1 VRETVR
7 KTYPQDWRAYNAA
20 QTGEKA
26 KFIDLLHDICSG
38 VAEPERQKNGR
49 PPLPIHDALFAA
61 CYKIYSTVSG
71 RRFVTDLRDAQAR
84 GYIQKHHTS
93 IRSSTTWKIRRSP
106 RS

>member
-1 VRETVR
+1 MSGCKCKHIYAVQFAKRRDPRAVKSIDTREPAPAGR

-26 KFIDLLHDICSG
+26 KFLDLLDDLCSG

-61 CYKIYSTVSG
+61 CYKIYSTVS
-71 RRFVTDLRDAQAR
+71 VAA
-84 GYIQKHHTS
+84 S
-93 IRSSTTWKIRRSP
+93 
-106 RS
+106 